1 MIKLA
6 INSVQCRNMLHLI
19 FELLCFYYL
28 HQKRLVEI
36 IFYFEIVTPN
46 ITSRKLKQF
55 AKDGKGK
62 DCERN
67 IDIRMTDRE
76 EI

>member
-1 MIKLA
+1 
-6 INSVQCRNMLHLI
+6 MLHLI

-28 HQKRLVEI
+28 HQKRLVET
-36 IFYFEIVTPN
+36 IFYLEIVKPN
-46 ITSRKLKQF
+46 ITSRKLNQF
-55 AKDGKGK
+55 AKNGKGK

-67 IDIRMTDRE
+67 IDIKMTDGE